1 MSVTPSPSSFG
12 ASSLALD
19 NFPLTWQKSCR
30 RYVDGVPAPIRG
42 RVFFFAAAVLRVAFC
57 FIAAMAVASSGD
69 ALAQTQPQAASP
81 QSSARKL
88 PPVKQ
93 MALTEKQ
100 IQGAIAASKD
110 IHAITDSAPEDV
122 DKLSAKTEALLDV
135 VARKNGLAS
144 YDEYK
149 SISENAG
156 LVFGGYDPVT
166 RKYVGKEALI
176 KLRIAR
182 VRADKKMPAED
193 KKEALQ
199 DLNDDLQFPLP
210 LVENMGNIA
219 LVVKYLDRLSA
230 AMRGD

>member
-1 MSVTPSPSSFG
+1 MTP
-12 ASSLALD
+12 
-19 NFPLTWQKSCR
+19 R

-42 RVFFFAAAVLRVAFC
+42 RVFFSAAVVLRVAFC

-93 MALTEKQ
+93 TALTEKQ
-100 IQGAIAASKD
+100 IQGVIAASKD
-110 IHAITDSAPEDV
+110 IHAITDSAPEDI
-122 DKLSAKTEALLDV
+122 DKLSAKTVALLDV

-149 SISENAG
+149 SISENVG
-156 LVFGGYDPVT
+156 LVFGGYDTAT

-210 LVENMGNIA
+210 LVENRDDIA

-230 AMRGD
+230 TMRGD